1 MSDLRPLG
9 HAVKLDGVERHFL
22 FTLNVVDD
30 VQDHYDCSLE
40 EVVNRLTDKKESI
53 KTLRYLA
60 MALLNDEAERLP
72 QEGLKTYT
80 EQETGWLITQEN
92 VLEVTMAVL
101 QAYGLSLPEPD
112 EFASPNGE
120 SRRSA

>member
-22 FTLNVVDD
+22 FTLNVVDA
-30 VQDHYDCSLE
+30 VQDHYGCSLE

-53 KTLRYLA
+53 KTLRYLT
-60 MALLNDEAERLP
+60 MALLNDEAERMP

-92 VLEVTMAVL
+92 VLEVTMTGL

-120 SRRSA
+120 SRRSE